1 MALRPFALGCILA
14 VTIPLVACWS
24 NESPDQ
30 IRQKTAQETATM
42 KRDSKAVAEGIKDGL
57 TEKKTVDLNR
67 ASRDDLASLPGIDD
81 HKAER
86 IIAERPYAN
95 PHQLVSRHVLSED
108 EYSRIE
114 DRVTV
119 AR

>member
-1 MALRPFALGCILA
+1 MAIRPLAFGCIIAILMS
-14 VTIPLVACWS
+14 LLACWS

-30 IRQKTAQETATM
+30 IRQRTARETATL
-42 KRDSKAVAEGIKDGL
+42 KRDSKAVAEGVKDGL
-57 TEKKTVDLNR
+57 TQKNTVDLNR
-67 ASRDDLASLPGIDD
+67 ASRSELASLPGMDD
-81 HKAER
+81 R
-86 IIAERPYAN
+86 IADRVIAERPYAST
-95 PHQLVSRHVLSED
+95 HQLVSRHVLSED